1 MRIDCPSM
9 SDVMEGQFSS
19 SLPTQDT
26 LASVFNHN
34 NNNNNNSNHLF
45 LYASSLS
52 GNDSQFSALP

>member
-34 NNNNNNSNHLF
+34 NNNNSNHLF